1 METTFQGKKV
11 SSILGILPEHEGL
24 FDDEAENY
32 TFPVKQTMR
41 LKRVMGFDRHRLA
54 KSTSKVSDFGIYG
67 LKYMLGHGWIN
78 KDEIGALLVVS
89 LCPDYFVPHN
99 SNIIQAGCGLDRDV
113 ICIDMPQGCCGFI
126 IGLTEAFMLLE
137 HMDKKVVLING
148 DVLTHKI
155 SKQDRNE
162 YPVMGDAT
170 TITIVEN
177 TKDEDKIYTE
187 IHMDGYRRE
196 ALIIPAGGFRKPST
210 AETAKMEDCGDGNI
224 RSQNDM
230 YMDGTEVF
238 NFVMQDVPPM
248 IGNILGKSGL
258 TTEQIDY
265 FLFHQPN
272 KFIVKKLGEKLG
284 VPEEKMPNN
293 LVETFGN
300 PSSASIPLVTALNL
314 KNEFISKT
322 YRCCLSGFGTGLS
335 YGALTMKMG
344 NLTHCEIIGS
354 NL

>member
-1 METTFQGKKV
+1 METTFQGKKI

-54 KSTSKVSDFGIYG
+54 KPTSTVSDFGIYG
-67 LKYMLGHGWIN
+67 LNYMLEHGWIN
-78 KDEIGALLVVS
+78 KEEIGALLVVS

-99 SNIIQAGCGLDRDV
+99 SNIIQAGCGLDKDV

-126 IGLTEAFMLLE
+126 LGLIEAFMLLE

-177 TKDEDKIYTE
+177 TKDEDHIYAE

-196 ALIIPAGGFRKPST
+196 ALIIPAGGFRNPST
-210 AETAKMEDCGDGNI
+210 VETAKMEDCGDGNI

-248 IGNILGKSGL
+248 IDNILSKSGL
-258 TTEQIDY
+258 AAEQIDY

-284 VPEEKMPNN
+284 VSEEKMPNN
-293 LVETFGN
+293 LVEIFGN

-314 KNEFISKT
+314 KDEFISKT

-335 YGALTMKMG
+335 YGAITMKMG
-344 NLTHCEIIGS
+344 NFTHCEIIGS
-354 NL
+354 DL

>member
-1 METTFQGKKV
+1 METTFQGKRI
-11 SSILGILPEHEGL
+11 SSILGILPENEGL
-24 FDDEAENY
+24 FDDEAGNY

-54 KSTSKVSDFGIYG
+54 KETSTVSDFGIYG
-67 LKYMLGHGWIN
+67 LNYVLEQGWIN
-78 KDEIGALLVVS
+78 REEIGALVVIS

-99 SNIIQAGCGLDRDV
+99 SNIIQAGCGLDKDV
-113 ICIDMPQGCCGFI
+113 ICLDIAQGCCGFI
-126 IGLTEAFMLLE
+126 LGLAEAFMLLE
-137 HMDKKVVLING
+137 HMDKKVILING

-155 SKQDRNE
+155 SKKDRNE

-177 TKDEDKIYTE
+177 TNDKEMIYAE
-187 IHMDGYRRE
+187 IHTDGYRRE
-196 ALIIPAGGFRKPST
+196 SLIIPAGGFRKPSSSET
-210 AETAKMEDCGDGNI
+210 AEMVDCGDGNI

-248 IGNILGKSGL
+248 IDNILSKAGF
-258 TTEQIDY
+258 TTEEIDY

-284 VPEEKMPNN
+284 VSEKQMPNN
-293 LVETFGN
+293 LVEKYGN

-314 KNEFISKT
+314 KEEFLTKT

-335 YGALTMKMG
+335 YGAIIMQLG
-344 NLTHCEIIGS
+344 NLTHCEIIETD
-354 NL
+354 L